1 MQWYHVIMTSNCRD
15 LPSLVQGLG
24 TVLND
29 PNKMVLFHYV
39 CQLLPEEAQ
48 AEFDRIAAVHLTEG
62 IVCAY
67 CIEEWCVCV

>member
-1 MQWYHVIMTSNCRD
+1 MTSNCRD

-29 PNKMVLFHYV
+29 PNKVVLFHYV

-48 AEFDRIAAVHLTEG
+48 AEFDRIAAAHLTGG
-62 IVCAY
+62 IVCA
-67 CIEEWCVCV
+67 